1 MSNKVPTG
9 DKKQLKSILLICNV
23 IISLMCVIS
32 IAGYFLMPLWE
43 VKLSVTVTPELAERY
58 APKEE
63 ESSEESGSSTE
74 GMIRDILKSLA
85 DEDFKL
91 EISGIT
97 LDTYSFV
104 SAAVGGTTEPV
115 KKLLDSNV
123 GKIMEN
129 LSETIESAIAPLMK
143 SVVVTVVKEKV
154 KEAVK
159 EAMSSGENLD
169 DKTKEA
175 LEEMG
180 FTEEFIEDNIND
192 IIDVIT
198 DENATV
204 DTVSDKIMDVYE
216 DVMDKFEN
224 SETFANMS
232 EEDKQNFLDNKEE
245 AQAQIEEALKG
256 VLEKIADE
264 DGSINMTDILSNLLL
279 TALENGESSS
289 GEETA
294 VQEAYAYSYGV
305 AYADD
310 GEESSENATE
320 QIKARI
326 MEAIMS
332 KLSDENMQTVAK
344 GMQYV
349 GYLILFTFF
358 TWAYLVLKII
368 VKLGAKNPGIK
379 LKLPMWLG
387 YIPYTILV
395 LIPSLAV
402 LAVKNGLIQSIG
414 MDMGSG
420 AEDLKIILDAINI
433 TFSSGGVF
441 SFVFAIILFVFSF
454 VYGHYRRK
462 LKRII
467 RYERKNGIA

>member
-279 TALENGESSS
+279 TAL
-289 GEETA
+289 
-294 VQEAYAYSYGV
+294 
-305 AYADD
+305 
-310 GEESSENATE
+310 
-320 QIKARI
+320 
-326 MEAIMS
+326 
-332 KLSDENMQTVAK
+332 
-344 GMQYV
+344 
-349 GYLILFTFF
+349 
-358 TWAYLVLKII
+358 
-368 VKLGAKNPGIK
+368 
-379 LKLPMWLG
+379 
-387 YIPYTILV
+387 
-395 LIPSLAV
+395 
-402 LAVKNGLIQSIG
+402 
-414 MDMGSG
+414 
-420 AEDLKIILDAINI
+420 
-433 TFSSGGVF
+433 
-441 SFVFAIILFVFSF
+441 
-454 VYGHYRRK
+454 
-462 LKRII
+462 
-467 RYERKNGIA
+467 